1 MRKIWSDDAVRR
13 KMRHD
18 GAWDGYTSGPS
29 QDKKVQKRIND
40 LIAQCRTHYDE
51 H

>member
-1 MRKIWSDDAVRR
+1 MRKIWSDDA
-13 KMRHD
+13 
-18 GAWDGYTSGPS
+18 WDDYIYWQS
-29 QDKKVQKRIND
+29 QDKKILKRIND